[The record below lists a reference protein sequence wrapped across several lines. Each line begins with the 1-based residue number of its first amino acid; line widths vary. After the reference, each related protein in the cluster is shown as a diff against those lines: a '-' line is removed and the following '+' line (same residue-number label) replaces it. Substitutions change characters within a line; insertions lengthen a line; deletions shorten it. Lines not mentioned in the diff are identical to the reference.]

1 MAISLPLSLNDFAD
15 RLKISEVKWKVQR
28 YDELSGLGTG
38 DVLAAEMAPPRITGT
53 VTLAPM
59 RHAEAAAV
67 QALIEVLEPAQSFY
81 LYDPR
86 GMFPIA
92 DPNGSILGASSPVIF
107 TLGVNNKS
115 MQVSSLPG
123 GYVLSLGD
131 WLSFD
136 YASDPVR
143 RAFHRIVEKATANGS
158 GVTPSFE
165 VRPHFRP
172 GATTGLAV
180 TLIKP
185 APKVFIM
192 PDSFD
197 PGTTDF
203 KRGVTEG
210 MSFQVMQRP

>member
-1 MAISLPLSLNDFAD
+1 MALNLPLSLNDFAD
-15 RLKISEVKWKVQR
+15 RLKITEVKWKLQR

-38 DVLAAEMAPPRITGT
+38 DVLAAELAPPRISGD
-53 VTLAPM
+53 VTIGPM
-59 RHAEAAAV
+59 YHNQAAAI

-81 LYDPR
+81 LYDPKKKY
-86 GMFPIA
+86 PIA
-92 DPNGSILGASSPVIF
+92 DPDGSIFGSSTPVIF
-107 TLGVNNKS
+107 TVGVNNKS
-115 MQVSSLPG
+115 MQVSGLPA

-131 WLSFD
+131 WISFD
-136 YASDPVR
+136 YGSNPVR
-143 RAFHRIVEKATANGS
+143 RAFHRIVETATANGS

-172 GATTGLAV
+172 GVTTGLAV

-197 PGTTDF
+197 PGTA
-203 KRGVTEG
+203 RGLFTEG